1 MRSHARQVLK
11 KIDLETEER
20 GQWLMPAHAQVKLTV
35 LQSTSVADLLP
46 KEVICCILAAD

>member
-1 MRSHARQVLK
+1 MHSRARHVLK
-11 KIDLETEER
+11 KVESETENQR
-20 GQWLMPAHAQVKLTV
+20 QRLAPSQVKLTV